1 MRQTDKGNF
10 VRECC
15 SSSFLYAVASLLK
28 MSITLYSGCIVEW
41 SSIIADAKCKR
52 RAWRRGYKWRRGM
65 GGWRKR
71 RDVCIQPPSARTS
84 SPSARPPSPFL
95 SWGVIWERTRV
106 ICERTHMQEED
117 RDSRDREF
125 IDEVRESV
133 EWFTAVD
140 IEVRHETHDDRLCM
154 SSCAMC

>member
-28 MSITLYSGCIVEW
+28 MSITLPSGCIVEC
-41 SSIIADAKCKR
+41 SKIIADVKCKR
-52 RAWRRGYKWRRGM
+52 RAWRTGYKWRRGM

-71 RDVCIQPPSARTS
+71 RGVCSQPPSARTS

>member
-1 MRQTDKGNF
+1 MSSANDEHGARAINGDEAWAVGGKG
-10 VRECC
+10 VM
-15 SSSFLYAVASLLK
+15 YAFNLL
-28 MSITLYSGCIVEW
+28 
-41 SSIIADAKCKR
+41 
-52 RAWRRGYKWRRGM
+52 
-65 GGWRKR
+65 
-71 RDVCIQPPSARTS
+71 PPE
-84 SPSARPPSPFL
+84 PHLLPPGPPSPFL

-106 ICERTHMQEED
+106 ICERTQMQEED

>member
-28 MSITLYSGCIVEW
+28 MSITLPSGCI
-41 SSIIADAKCKR
+41 ADVKCKR
-52 RAWRRGYKWRRGM
+52 RAWRTGYKWRRGM

-71 RDVCIQPPSARTS
+71 RGVCSQPPSARTS

-106 ICERTHMQEED
+106 ICERTQMQEED

-140 IEVRHETHDDRLCM
+140 TEVHHETRGDRLCTEL
-154 SSCAMC
+154 SSCARQMC

>member
-1 MRQTDKGNF
+1 MAEKAWCMQST
-10 VRECC
+10 
-15 SSSFLYAVASLLK
+15 SFRPNLISFRPAPI
-28 MSITLYSGCIVEW
+28 SIFEL
-41 SSIIADAKCKR
+41 
-52 RAWRRGYKWRRGM
+52 
-65 GGWRKR
+65 GG
-71 RDVCIQPPSARTS
+71 
-84 SPSARPPSPFL
+84 
-95 SWGVIWERTRV
+95 GIWERTRV
-106 ICERTHMQEED
+106 ICERTQMQEED